1 MAGAFPGRHAA
12 RTARRTLLPAACMA
26 RCTLQP
32 AARASRRT
40 VLRLAMGSAC
50 TLALAGCVRPGDRV
64 LRFWA
69 MGREGEVLGE
79 LLADFQR
86 EHPGLTVRVEQ
97 LPWTAAHEKLLTAF
111 AGDATPDLAQLG
123 NTWIAE
129 FAALNALEPLKG
141 WLDADRTI
149 DPADYFGGI
158 WRTNE
163 IDGTESTTGRSRV
176 DSPPSGGDLTR
187 SARSGDTLYGLP
199 WYVDTRLLFYRRDLF
214 ARAGVQTMPDTWAGF
229 TRALDALQ
237 RAGTPTPLLLPVQEY
252 EPLLAFALQAEDLLL
267 RDGRRFGNFRGAGFR
282 AALQFYMER
291 FARGHAPST
300 SGGEIANL
308 WQEFGRGTFAAFIS
322 GPWNIG
328 ELDRRLPAALR
339 ESWSTATLPGP
350 NGPGASTA
358 GGASLVMFRRSRR
371 HADAMRLVSYLSRP
385 EVQLRFYALTG
396 DMPPRR
402 SAWASPS
409 LAGDT
414 RARAFAAQLER
425 AKPSPAVPE
434 WERIAQEMQL
444 VATRAVAERWS
455 IERATTTLDA
465 RVDAFLAKRRWM
477 LERAAR
483 SGA

>member
-1 MAGAFPGRHAA
+1 MAGAIVGGRSA
-12 RTARRTLLPAACMA
+12 L
-26 RCTLQP
+26 
-32 AARASRRT
+32 ASRRI
-40 VLRLAMGSAC
+40 VLRAGAAC
-50 TLALAGCVRPGDRV
+50 TVALAGCVRPGERL

-69 MGREGEVLGE
+69 MGREGEVVGE

-86 EHPGLTVRVEQ
+86 EHPGITLRIEQ

-129 FAALNALEPLKG
+129 FAALGALEPLKP
-141 WLDADRTI
+141 WLEADRSI
-149 DPADYFGGI
+149 DPADYFSGI

-163 IDGTESTTGRSRV
+163 IDGT
-176 DSPPSGGDLTR
+176 LF
-187 SARSGDTLYGLP
+187 GLP

-214 ARAGVQTMPDTWAGF
+214 ARAGVQTMPDTWDGLV
-229 TRALDALQ
+229 RALDALQ
-237 RAGTPTPLLLPVQEY
+237 RAGTPHPLLLPVQEF
-252 EPLLAFALQAEDLLL
+252 EPLLALALQTDEPLL
-267 RDGRRFGNFRGAGFR
+267 RDGGRFGNFRGAGFR
-282 AALQFYMER
+282 RALQFYMER

-300 SGGEIANL
+300 SGGDIANV
-308 WQEFGRGTFAAFIS
+308 WQEFGRGTFACFVS

-328 ELDRRLPAALR
+328 ELDRRLPAQLR
-339 ESWSTATLPGP
+339 DSWSTAEMPGP
-350 NGPGASTA
+350 DGLGASTA
-358 GGASLVMFRRSRR
+358 GGSSLVMFRRSRH
-371 HADAMRLVSYLSRP
+371 HATVMKLLSYLSRP
-385 EVQLRFYALTG
+385 EVQLRFHALTG

-402 SAWASPS
+402 SAWRVPS

-444 VATRAVAERWS
+444 VATRAVAERWT
-455 IERATTTLDA
+455 IEQATTTLDT
-465 RVDAFLAKRRWM
+465 RVDGFLAKRRWM